1 MHIRG
6 VRVIDRPVSIHRARV
21 VRSRPVALGDSL
33 QPIAPA
39 LRLLPRRQR
48 NRLLRR
54 VAPGYRRCICPHPRR
69 SAAHHCKT
77 AEPSRAP
84 RTPQP
89 PLCSTKGHIPLSLGR
104 AGAAPN
110 CENPPGTPPDTPA
123 IRSDLGANTLSL
135 RCAFRTQ
142 SIAPFPLCDL
152 ASNRLRNRHL
162 DRSPERAG
170 GESNGRSGETPAFRT
185 CL

>member
-104 AGAAPN
+104 AGAAPY

-123 IRSDLGANTLSL
+123 IRSDLGANTLFL
-135 RCAFRTQ
+135 RCSIPHSVHRPISFVQLSLEPTQ
-142 SIAPFPLCDL
+142 KS
-152 ASNRLRNRHL
+152 SSR
-162 DRSPERAG
+162 PEPKAQWR
-170 GESNGRSGETPAFRT
+170 ETPAFRT
-185 CL
+185 CLCMF